1 MESRLNRDA
10 ISAGRLPPAA
20 PPATAAVSLDGRA
33 SWGARMAVR
42 RRRRKRARITNITA
56 PATLPTTP
64 PTILLVV
71 GGIDGPPVGGGE
83 ASVPVD
89 VGPVVPVFPDPPPP
103 NPSIHRVDEGSK
115 LVVAAVVPVIEDAV
129 EEGKEEV
136 TDEGKEEVGFV
147 LDRDIRLGLEVKAD
161 EADKLEALADGM
173 EDDCAGNDDGDE
185 LISGR
190 DVVAEAVGIDDTVE
204 VVDVK
209 PFMVRLGVSAV
220 SEL

>member
-1 MESRLNRDA
+1 
-10 ISAGRLPPAA
+10 
-20 PPATAAVSLDGRA
+20 
-33 SWGARMAVR
+33 MAVR
-42 RRRRKRARITNITA
+42 RRTRKRARITNITA

-89 VGPVVPVFPDPPPP
+89 VGPLLPVFPDPPPP
-103 NPSIHRVDEGSK
+103 NPSIHLVDVGSK
-115 LVVAAVVPVIEDAV
+115 LVVVVPVIEDVV

-136 TDEGKEEVGFV
+136 IDEGKDEVGFV
-147 LDRDIRLGLEVKAD
+147 LDRETRLGLEVKAD
-161 EADKLEALADGM
+161 EADELEALADGI
-173 EDDCAGNDDGDE
+173 EDVCEGGDDDGDE

-190 DVVAEAVGIDDTVE
+190 DVVAEAVGIDNVAE
-204 VVDVK
+204 VADVK
-209 PFMVRLGVSAV
+209 PLMVRLGVSAV